1 MFPDSAF
8 PNCIRMSAHSP
19 GKIALVLLA
28 MLTASF
34 AEKPTAQALR
44 DFRRVV
50 IADDALPVQKAAAE
64 ELAHFAGQIA
74 SRKIEIVPMKTF
86 AADSAG
92 LSFFI
97 GDGAAARALGTTPA
111 PWKMEEHLLKTV
123 PGGLVLAGDD
133 GAGDAWSSL
142 THAGSML
149 AVYTL
154 LDDHLG
160 ARWFW
165 PGEFGEHIPSNPDAV
180 VPVLDVRR
188 TPAFEIRSVQL
199 GYFGYHTKAFG
210 DAAKK
215 WARRSRLGWVRSAV
229 FGHAWDAAFDLRKG
243 ETFKEHPE
251 WFALVNGVRKPPQM
265 CTTNPDVLSRMVE
278 YVLNGKQDIM
288 NISPSDGG
296 GFCEC
301 ERCRALD
308 VPGVLAYD
316 KKHVQLSDRIFTYA
330 NEVARRVREKNPAKG
345 CGMFAYTFYNK
356 PPLKIAKLEP
366 NLYLSFVFQSAAH
379 RDPENLREWRESVA
393 GWQKLGA
400 KMVVREGWG
409 NHYYHDLPF
418 LHPQQIIANVAEAH
432 RLGFVAAYG
441 EGSKSFATQAPN
453 FWALTRMMWDPSRD
467 TATVMRDFYESA
479 YGPVAKEM
487 AAYFETYSRALDANW
502 PKRDRHVDAT
512 GIAYA
517 NVIGAWGRLFP
528 RETIEEAER
537 HLRDAEKKAPAGE
550 YADRVAFHRFGQ
562 DYTRVMLG
570 LLDAYRRLAELGV
583 KLDTFSTVVKERRD
597 APAERDTLL
606 REAFELGERRE
617 TMLLAHRDWA
627 GPDEGLYA
635 FTNDAKI
642 RQWHSAVK
650 KALSKDTP
658 TRLTKAILTKP

>member
-1 MFPDSAF
+1 MARNSF
-8 PNCIRMSAHSP
+8 
-19 GKIALVLLA
+19 GKIVFIVLVMIA
-28 MLTASF
+28 AAS
-34 AEKPTAQALR
+34 AEKPPAHALR

-64 ELAHFAGQIA
+64 ELAKYAGQICA
-74 SRKIEIVPMKTF
+74 QKVEVIPLGKFSVDAT
-86 AADSAG
+86 G
-92 LSFFI
+92 LSFFV
-97 GDGAAARALGTTPA
+97 GDGAATRALGKSPA
-111 PWKMEEHLLKTV
+111 PWKTEEWMLHSV
-123 PGGLVLAGDD
+123 PGGLVIGGDD
-133 GAGDAWSSL
+133 GAGDAWSAL

-160 ARWFW
+160 VRWFW
-165 PGEFGEHIPSNPDAV
+165 PGEFGEHVPVNPDAT
-180 VPVLDVRR
+180 VPALDVRR
-188 TPAFEIRSVQL
+188 TPAFEIRSIQL

-210 DAAKK
+210 DAARK
-215 WARRSRLGWVRSAV
+215 WARRSRLAWVRSAV

-243 ETFKEHPE
+243 EIFKQHPE
-251 WFALVNGVRKPPQM
+251 WFALVNGQRQPPQM
-265 CTTNPDVLSRMVE
+265 CTTNPDVIARMVE
-278 YVLNGKQDIM
+278 HVLHGKQDIM

-345 CGMFAYTFYNK
+345 CGMFAYTFYNS
-356 PPLKIAKLEP
+356 PPVKIAKLEP

-418 LHPQQIIANVAEAH
+418 LHPQQIIANLAEAH

-467 TATVMRDFYESA
+467 TATVMREFHTSA
-479 YGPVAKEM
+479 YGPVAAEM
-487 AAYFETYSRALDANW
+487 EAYFETYSRALDANW

-517 NVIGAWGRLFP
+517 NVIGAWGRLLP

-537 HLRDAEKKAPAGE
+537 HLREAEKKAPAGE
-550 YADRVAFHRFGQ
+550 YAGRVAFHRFGQ

-583 KLDTFSTVVKERRD
+583 KLDTFSTVVKERRE
-597 APAERDTLL
+597 APAERDALL
-606 REAFELGERRE
+606 REAFDLGERRE

-642 RQWHSAVK
+642 RQWHSAMK
-650 KALSKDTP
+650 KALGNDTP
-658 TRLTKAILTKP
+658 SRLTKATLTKP